1 MVNLL
6 FSLALI
12 LCGLSGGYLLQRLH
26 RSGAVRLP
34 MDIVILRQT
43 LQKIGLLIFMPIS
56 FIGAVWVV
64 SFSDLR
70 VIWLPVVGTVA
81 LLAGGILGLVA
92 AFILRMSREQRGIMY
107 CCGSFTNI
115 GAIGGLVCFMFLGEE
130 GFALVAL
137 YKMFEE
143 MSYYTIGFPIAR
155 YYGAGEIAQASLAQR
170 SWNVIKDPFV
180 ATAFSAFCIGV
191 ALNLSGVARPYFFQ
205 LITAFSVPIG
215 TVILIFSIGLGMR
228 FSRVGQHLGKCS
240 VVAVIKFLI
249 VPAIACSLALYLGL
263 HGVAGGLPF
272 QVVLILSSMP
282 VAFNALVAASIFDL
296 DLELANSL
304 WLVSTCLLIIMLPWL
319 FVLVNGYHALTPY
332 L

>member
-1 MVNLL
+1 MVKLL
-6 FSLALI
+6 FSLTLI
-12 LCGLSGGYLLQRLH
+12 ISGLSSGYLLQQLCR
-26 RSGAVRLP
+26 RDVVSLP
-34 MDIVILRQT
+34 LDIISLRKI

-56 FIGAVWVV
+56 FLGAVWVV

-70 VIWLPVVGTVA
+70 VVWLPVVGIVA
-81 LLAGGILGLVA
+81 LLLGGLLGLIFA
-92 AFILRMSREQRGIMY
+92 HILRVSREQRGVMY

-155 YYGAGEIAQASLAQR
+155 YYGGSETIQATLSQR
-170 SWNVIKDPFV
+170 FLSVLKDPFV
-180 ATAFSAFCIGV
+180 ATAFSAFTIGV
-191 ALNLSGVARPYFFQ
+191 TLNLAGVVRPYFFEV
-205 LITAFSVPIG
+205 ITAFSVPIG
-215 TVILIFSIGLGMR
+215 TFVLIFSIGLGMR
-228 FSRVGQHLGKCS
+228 FSSVGKHLGKCGA
-240 VVAVIKFLI
+240 VAGTKFVII
-249 VPAIACSLALYLGL
+249 PVIACSLALLLNL
-263 HGVAGGLPF
+263 HEVAGGLPF

-304 WLVSTCLLIIMLPWL
+304 WLVTTGLLIIVLPWL
-319 FVLVNGYHALTPY
+319 YFLVNGYQNMIAVF
-332 L
+332 